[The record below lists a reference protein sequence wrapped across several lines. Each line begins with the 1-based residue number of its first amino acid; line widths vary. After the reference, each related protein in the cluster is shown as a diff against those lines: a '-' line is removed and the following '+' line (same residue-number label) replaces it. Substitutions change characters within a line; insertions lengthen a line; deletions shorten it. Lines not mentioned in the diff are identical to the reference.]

1 MLTKVI
7 LNSHSRTVGHYLVS
21 YLGSNEEIFEMNPP
35 YQRASVWTEGQ
46 RVALIKSLFM
56 GLPIGAIVLNNRGY
70 ATSKIYAVVDG
81 KQRMETLRA
90 FHTNQFAVPAEWFDS
105 KQVVESFTDTDGV
118 EKVYLKDVAEVVRRR
133 YENLIVPSLEAQV
146 DTIAEEAEI
155 FGLINSSGTAQTDED
170 LQRAALIAK
179 GNE

>member
-35 YQRASVWTEGQ
+35 YQRASVWTEAQ

-90 FHTNQFAVPAEWFDS
+90 FHTNQFAVPAEWFDP